1 MIYPFLCKILVLY
14 QNNLILKQ
22 STCLGIQ
29 PDFAG
34 GGVLQSWNRECD
46 WTGLQHSKGKPRRE
60 RTCSVVQK
68 KGELLA
74 PDLLQR
80 ETQRNSALAEQRT
93 PGGRLCSKTEVF
105 ASGGDCS
112 KKTKLAVSNQKK
124 KKKSDL
130 LALSKTVSWKEILT
144 RTQLREG
151 DQSKPTACRGKEM
164 TVSYTYLF
172 LAFPLFYILYFSII
186 YGW

>member
-1 MIYPFLCKILVLY
+1 M
-14 QNNLILKQ
+14 
-22 STCLGIQ
+22 
-29 PDFAG
+29 
-34 GGVLQSWNRECD
+34 RE
-46 WTGLQHSKGKPRRE
+46 
-60 RTCSVVQK
+60 
-68 KGELLA
+68 
-74 PDLLQR
+74 DLLSSSKEGR
-80 ETQRNSALAEQRT
+80 ATGSRPAPERNSKELALAEQRT

-112 KKTKLAVSNQKK
+112 KKTKLAVSNQKKKK